1 MRNTHFV
8 KTISL
13 EIYNLVAFVF
23 MFLIT
28 ILMKNVIYSDL
39 KSLTFLGTNNIILE
53 AIGRMIFYLELITLI
68 LFLLNCIWAVIE
80 LIDRY
85 KHDKVKDLFESIWQT
100 FKIRRFMIQ
109 KPQFD
114 LNINKDKSGLWNLP
128 SVISLFNK
136 SARKAVLD
144 IRKDK
149 VLLVIPD
156 FHSVQAQN
164 LFNFIKAEVKNEVA
178 IYNPEFFFS
187 DFIKDPKNNSNILE
201 GNRLLKD
208 K

>member
-1 MRNTHFV
+1 MRDTHFV
-8 KTISL
+8 KTINL
-13 EIYNLVAFVF
+13 EIYNFVAFVF

-85 KHDKVKDLFESIWQT
+85 KHDKVKDLFESIGQT
-100 FKIRRFMIQ
+100 LKIRRFLIQ

-114 LNINKDKSGLWNLP
+114 LNVNKDKSGLWSSP
-128 SVISLFNK
+128 TVISLFNK

-164 LFNFIKAEVKNEVA
+164 LFNFIKGEVKNEVA
-178 IYNPEFFFS
+178 TYNPGVFFS
-187 DFIKDPKNNSNILE
+187 DFRKDQKNNSNILE
-201 GNRLLKD
+201 GNRSLKD

>member
-13 EIYNLVAFVF
+13 EIYNFVAFVF

-53 AIGRMIFYLELITLI
+53 AIGRMIFYLGLLTLI
-68 LFLLNCIWAVIE
+68 LLLLNCIWAVIE

-100 FKIRRFMIQ
+100 FKIRRFLIQ

-114 LNINKDKSGLWNLP
+114 LNVNKDKSAVYGAHQRL
-128 SVISLFNK
+128 
-136 SARKAVLD
+136 SAYS
-144 IRKDK
+144 I
-149 VLLVIPD
+149 
-156 FHSVQAQN
+156 
-164 LFNFIKAEVKNEVA
+164 
-178 IYNPEFFFS
+178 
-187 DFIKDPKNNSNILE
+187 
-201 GNRLLKD
+201 NRLGRLSWI
-208 K
+208 

>member
-13 EIYNLVAFVF
+13 EIYNFVAFVF

-85 KHDKVKDLFESIWQT
+85 KHDKVKDLFESIGQT
-100 FKIRRFMIQ
+100 LKIRRFLIQ

-114 LNINKDKSGLWNLP
+114 LNVNKDKSGLWSSP
-128 SVISLFNK
+128 TVISLFNK

-164 LFNFIKAEVKNEVA
+164 LFNFIKGEVKNEVA
-178 IYNPEFFFS
+178 TYNPGVFFS
-187 DFIKDPKNNSNILE
+187 DFRKDQKNNSNILE
-201 GNRLLKD
+201 GNRSLKD

>member
-1 MRNTHFV
+1 MRDTHFV
-8 KTISL
+8 KTINL
-13 EIYNLVAFVF
+13 EIYNFVAFVF

-114 LNINKDKSGLWNLP
+114 LNVNKDKSGLWSSP
-128 SVISLFNK
+128 TVISLFNK

-164 LFNFIKAEVKNEVA
+164 LFNFIKAEVKNEVG
-178 IYNPEFFFS
+178 IYNSEVFFS
-187 DFIKDPKNNSNILE
+187 DFTKDPKNNSNILE

>member
-13 EIYNLVAFVF
+13 EIYNFVAFVF

-53 AIGRMIFYLELITLI
+53 AIGRMVFYLELITLI

-85 KHDKVKDLFESIWQT
+85 KHDKVKDLFESIGQT
-100 FKIRRFMIQ
+100 LKIRRFLIQ

-114 LNINKDKSGLWNLP
+114 LNVNKDKSGLWSSP
-128 SVISLFNK
+128 TVISLFNK

-178 IYNPEFFFS
+178 TYNPGVFFS
-187 DFIKDPKNNSNILE
+187 DFRKDQKNNSNILE
-201 GNRLLKD
+201 GNRSLKD

>member
-1 MRNTHFV
+1 MRDTHFV
-8 KTISL
+8 KTINL

-53 AIGRMIFYLELITLI
+53 AIGRIIFYLELITLI

-85 KHDKVKDLFESIWQT
+85 KHDKVKDLFESILQT
-100 FKIRRFMIQ
+100 FKIRRFLIQ

-114 LNINKDKSGLWNLP
+114 LNVNKDKSGLWNSP

-164 LFNFIKAEVKNEVA
+164 LFNFIKAEVKNEVG
-178 IYNPEFFFS
+178 IYNPEVFFS
-187 DFIKDPKNNSNILE
+187 DFTKDPKNNSNILE

>member
-1 MRNTHFV
+1 MRDTHFV

-13 EIYNLVAFVF
+13 EIYNFVAFVF

-53 AIGRMIFYLELITLI
+53 AIGRMVFYLELITLI

-85 KHDKVKDLFESIWQT
+85 KHDKVKDLFESIGQT
-100 FKIRRFMIQ
+100 LKIRRFLIQ

-114 LNINKDKSGLWNLP
+114 LNVNKDKSGLWSSP
-128 SVISLFNK
+128 TVISLFNK

-164 LFNFIKAEVKNEVA
+164 LFNFIKGEVKNEVA
-178 IYNPEFFFS
+178 TYNPGVFFS
-187 DFIKDPKNNSNILE
+187 DFRKDQKNNSNILE
-201 GNRLLKD
+201 GNRSLKD

>member
-13 EIYNLVAFVF
+13 EIYNFVAFVF

-53 AIGRMIFYLELITLI
+53 AIGRMVFYLELITLI

-85 KHDKVKDLFESIWQT
+85 KHDKVKDLFESIGQT
-100 FKIRRFMIQ
+100 LKIRRFLIQ

-114 LNINKDKSGLWNLP
+114 LNVNKDKSGLWSSP
-128 SVISLFNK
+128 TVISLFNK

-164 LFNFIKAEVKNEVA
+164 LFNFIKGEVKNEVA
-178 IYNPEFFFS
+178 TYNPGVFFS
-187 DFIKDPKNNSNILE
+187 DFRKDQKNNSNILE
-201 GNRLLKD
+201 GNRSLKD

>member
-13 EIYNLVAFVF
+13 EIHNFVAFGF

-85 KHDKVKDLFESIWQT
+85 KHDKVKNLFESIWQT

-114 LNINKDKSGLWNLP
+114 LNVNKDKSGLWSSP
-128 SVISLFNK
+128 TVISLFNK

-149 VLLVIPD
+149 ILLVIPN
-156 FHSVQAQN
+156 FHREQAQK
-164 LFNFIKAEVKNEVA
+164 LFENKKDRIKNEVA
-178 IYNPEFFFS
+178 MYNPEGTFS
-187 DFIKDPKNNSNILE
+187 NFTMDPEGIKLE
-201 GNRLLKD
+201 GKVLKD